1 MAIDL
6 PEGTSLS
13 GIEAAFE
20 DGDGRTQKFEIVLL
34 GESEVRSNIIT
45 IEYAVLVLTR
55 QFYVEL
61 EFVTFHSGL

>member
-6 PEGTSLS
+6 PVATSLS

-34 GESEVRSNIIT
+34 GESEVRTLSLNRT
-45 IEYAVLVLTR
+45 KAVRASTLDHRPPSLT
-55 QFYVEL
+55 L
-61 EFVTFHSGL
+61 HTPFVR